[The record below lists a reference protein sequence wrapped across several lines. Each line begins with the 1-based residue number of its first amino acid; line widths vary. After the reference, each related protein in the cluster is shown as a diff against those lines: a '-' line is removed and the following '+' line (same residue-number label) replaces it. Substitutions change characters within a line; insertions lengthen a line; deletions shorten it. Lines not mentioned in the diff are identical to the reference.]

1 MSALVNISFKNFD
14 ILYAG
19 LFVALTMI
27 RVPGLCIFIVALG
40 LGAIDVKVSNF
51 LFVILLMIKFT
62 CEMEIDQQIAYL
74 DMKIQRDMNHTIST
88 CYYQKPTCKNRLL
101 NFHSAHPITQ
111 KSGVAFGTI
120 SRVLTLSS
128 SKYRNDNIKTIYDI
142 LGMNGYPKQL
152 IGNLI
157 NKFDNKRK
165 DLCMDIYT
173 NRIAKKYRGMIHIP
187 ELTESFDKL
196 FKKYDPDIQIGYKPW
211 KTIGNITKNKNINNK
226 DDDNTHAV
234 VYSFECN
241 DCDGIYI
248 GQTGQRL
255 KNRIHQHKA
264 EQTKKQPKNNMTA
277 SLQHVIETGHTFN
290 LENTKVVI
298 NERHLGKRL
307 TLEALNINLEKSRT
321 INLKSDIDSLNPVFV
336 QLLKHIKY
344 HK

>member
-1 MSALVNISFKNFD
+1 MITPIPWQRFKRLIRFCVQESNYVGWNGKFYKQVDGLTIGGCVSGILADFVITD
-14 ILYAG
+14 ILNDAIYESG
-19 LFVALTMI
+19 MDPTLTCKYVDDI
-27 RVPGLCIFIVALG
+27 
-40 LGAIDVKVSNF
+40 
-51 LFVILLMIKFT
+51 LMIIQEDEIENMFTLLNSINTSVKFT
-62 CEMEIDQQIAYL
+62 CEMEMDQQIAYL

-128 SKYRNDNIKTIYDI
+128 SKYRTDNIKTIYDI

-211 KTIGNITKNKNINNK
+211 KTIGKITKNKNINNK

-248 GQTGQRL
+248 L
-255 KNRIHQHKA
+255 V
-264 EQTKKQPKNNMTA
+264 KQD
-277 SLQHVIETGHTFN
+277 
-290 LENTKVVI
+290 
-298 NERHLGKRL
+298 R
-307 TLEALNINLEKSRT
+307 
-321 INLKSDIDSLNPVFV
+321 D
-336 QLLKHIKY
+336 
-344 HK
+344 